1 MIDITERNDKF
12 SLADITGLSRDCFT
26 TDVDIYK
33 SVFPRR
39 SRNFPPVKRRRLS
52 LRRFLPSPLLK
63 FRAGWRL
70 WPRDEQ
76 IFFTTPCIL
85 ASVHVIVIHM
95 RAIPPAIYIVSR
107 REKRL
112 FSKEIDCLTTSRRLL
127 LHFLPEETN
136 LVSRVNY
143 RVSFARFNAVSRF
156 LLLFFSFSFCCYRY
170 GNYRSVDPISISKNS
185 LSREK
190 GEFYL

>member
-1 MIDITERNDKF
+1 M
-12 SLADITGLSRDCFT
+12 
-26 TDVDIYK
+26 
-33 SVFPRR
+33 
-39 SRNFPPVKRRRLS
+39 
-52 LRRFLPSPLLK
+52 
-63 FRAGWRL
+63 
-70 WPRDEQ
+70 
-76 IFFTTPCIL
+76 
-85 ASVHVIVIHM
+85 HVIVIHM

-156 LLLFFSFSFCCYRY
+156 LLLFVAIDT
-170 GNYRSVDPISISKNS
+170 GIIVQSIQYPLAKILS
-185 LSREK
+185 LER

>member
-1 MIDITERNDKF
+1 MTNSHWQIW
-12 SLADITGLSRDCFT
+12 LVTGLFHNRRWY
-26 TDVDIYK
+26 IYK

-52 LRRFLPSPLLK
+52 LRRLLPSPPLK

-156 LLLFFSFSFCCYRY
+156 LLLFFFFFFLLLSIRELSFSGF
-170 GNYRSVDPISISKNS
+170 DPISISKNS
-185 LSREK
+185 LSRERR
-190 GEFYL
+190 EFYL